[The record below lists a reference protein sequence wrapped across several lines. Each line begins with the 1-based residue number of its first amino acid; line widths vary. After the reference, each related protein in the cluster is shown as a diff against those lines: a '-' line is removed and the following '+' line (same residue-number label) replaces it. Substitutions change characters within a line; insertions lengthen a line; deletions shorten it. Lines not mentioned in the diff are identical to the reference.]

1 MAEVKFYRKKGT
13 EIRKVVLVDEAD
25 NKKVVAF
32 IGKVGEFV
40 DMGIIEAAP
49 GLDEQAWIILEKP
62 KSRDSEGFVE
72 LELVNYP
79 TLGEAKRECLKVYGE
94 K

>member
-13 EIRKVVLVDEAD
+13 EIRKVALVDEAD
-25 NKKVVAF
+25 NRKVVAF
-32 IGKVGEFV
+32 IGKVGELV

-62 KSRDSEGFVE
+62 KTSEGFVE

>member
-13 EIRKVVLVDEAD
+13 EIRKVALVDEAD

-32 IGKVGEFV
+32 IGKVGELV

-62 KSRDSEGFVE
+62 QRSEGFVE

>member
-13 EIRKVVLVDEAD
+13 EIRKVALVDEAD

-32 IGKVGEFV
+32 IGKVGELV

-62 KSRDSEGFVE
+62 QIREGFVE